1 MNEVERQVKCEINQQ
16 ASTITR
22 DEDDGGDG
30 KRADV
35 EDFVAS
41 LMDAAD
47 S

>member
-1 MNEVERQVKCEINQQ
+1 MNEVERQIKCEVNQH
-16 ASTITR
+16 ASTISC